1 MEELAGIFYAIIA
14 AIPNNEVICM
24 AAGEFLLVLLGL
36 VYFVCWLYAK
46 FDHSGWNEQNNPY
59 ENARIT
65 EETIGK
71 LNFLMTK
78 RYRDMQGGNYYTRK
92 ITFTFSDGFWYTSYK
107 LILPSDL
114 QNIPPNPFSPEWSKL
129 RQKAINAHSKA
140 VRKKTSRRT
149 HTNINTKKLLVRA
162 VVTVIVVLAVYILM
176 RPVIFAYLGNA
187 AVKRGEYEKGI
198 ELLQKAQGWESA
210 QKDLYD
216 AWLKFADHE
225 ADEVKANKEDSNA
238 AGARGQK
245 LRALDAQLRY
255 CHALHTMSYD
265 LSKVYPSGVVVDGA
279 ALDGY
284 HITKLGTE
292 SQDRLVDASSILVF
306 RREQLGIPRDT
317 DSETDEPPAVKYAVR
332 LLPGSM
338 FVLDGDFAAKSFSE
352 AKCIII
358 MDSVYVE
365 TGAFIESSIPSGKE
379 VYTMDMKEYA
389 SRIKTRRLPY
399 YAAVDALTA
408 YSKAKPSS
416 GVVLLSNINQPVC
429 ANEDWQKQHT
439 GIDRYYSINDYY
451 RIGKFDTSIK
461 VERLAPIIMLFL
473 LEAM

>member
-1 MEELAGIFYAIIA
+1 
-14 AIPNNEVICM
+14 M

-71 LNFLMTK
+71 LNFLLTK

-114 QNIPPNPFSPEWSKL
+114 QNIPPNPFSPEWSAL
-129 RQKAINAHSKA
+129 RQKAINAHYQA
-140 VRKKTSRRT
+140 VQKKTSRKPHRNVNYT
-149 HTNINTKKLLVRA
+149 KLLVRA
-162 VVTVIVVLAVYILM
+162 VIIVVVVGAAYMFV
-176 RPVIFAYLGNA
+176 RPVIFSYLGNS
-187 AVKRGEYEKGI
+187 AVNRGEYEQGI
-198 ELLQKAQGWESA
+198 NLLQKAQALESA

-225 ADEVKANKEDSNA
+225 AAEVKAANEDSEA
-238 AGARGQK
+238 AGTRGQK

-255 CHALHTMSYD
+255 CHALHAMSYD
-265 LSKVYPSGVVVDGA
+265 MSKVYPSGVVVDDA

-284 HITKLGTE
+284 HLTKLGTE
-292 SQDRLVDASSILVF
+292 SQDRVVDASSILVF
-306 RREQLGIPRDT
+306 RREQLGIPRD
-317 DSETDEPPAVKYAVR
+317 DAETNEPPAVKYAVR

-365 TGAFIESSIPSGKE
+365 TGALIESSIPSGKE

-408 YSKAKPSS
+408 YSKEKPSN

-429 ANEDWQKQHT
+429 AGETWQKQHT
-439 GIDRYYSINDYY
+439 GLGINYTITYYD
-451 RIGKFDTSIK
+451 RIGKFDSSIK